1 MARILLFGT
10 VPLPHEPGESSF
22 GPGLRTYQFLKPL
35 REAGYEIGLVGL
47 RAAGTFSSITQD
59 RVDGPLPGGGTRY
72 NLSYEAF
79 HRAEVVRRI
88 AEDFKPVA
96 VFGVGSVLPC
106 YMATRVADRW
116 PVWVDLFGD
125 PITELQ
131 AKAQLAGSDHDDT
144 ELFHVWKM
152 LKAILRDGDKYST
165 LSRAQGHAVVGQ
177 LAMEGRLSGAT
188 GNYRFVHVIPCGIE
202 RNAGLGSNV
211 RGGGERLRGREIPD
225 DAFVMCWSGS
235 YNTWTDIP
243 TLLGGLR
250 AAMEKIPNLYYLSTG
265 GETKGYNEKVYGEF
279 LRGLEGFPENFRK
292 RIVLK
297 GWLPYEV
304 NARLT
309 SQADLGL
316 NVDRWTYEGMLG
328 SRNRIVQ
335 FLALEVPVLT
345 TPLSEVSLDL
355 EMAGAVAT
363 FEIGNAQEFAATIA
377 QLESDRPR
385 LKEIARKGRLFVET
399 NYDFSATMVSALRW
413 VAGPSFAPDR
423 EEPASRVLDSPAPQ
437 NEIQRWSDF
446 RSYAKLIEGGGGS
459 AGRVVGQI
467 ARSAKHALSKLGRRP
482 QD

>member
-47 RAAGTFSSITQD
+47 RAAGTFSNITQD
-59 RVDGPLPGGGTRY
+59 RVDGPLPGGGMRY

-79 HRAEVVRRI
+79 HRTDVVRRI
-88 AEDFKPVA
+88 AEDFKPDA

-106 YMATRVADRW
+106 YMATRVGDRW

-131 AKAQLAGSDHDDT
+131 AKAALIRSDQDNT

-152 LKAILRDGDKYST
+152 LKTTLRDADKYSS

-177 LAMEGRLSGAT
+177 LGLEGRLSGTT

-202 RNAGLGSNV
+202 KNAGLRSSD
-211 RGGGERLRGREIPD
+211 RGAGEKLRGKDIPD
-225 DAFVMCWSGS
+225 DAFVLCWSGS

-243 TLLGGLR
+243 TLLAGLR
-250 AAMEKIPNLYYLSTG
+250 AAMEKLPNLYYFSTG

-279 LRGLEGFPENFRK
+279 LRGLEQFPAEFRK

-297 GWLPYEV
+297 GWLPYEP

-335 FLALEVPVLT
+335 FLALEVAVLT

-355 EMAGAVAT
+355 ETAGAVAT
-363 FEIGNAQEFAATIA
+363 FEIGNAQEFASRVAE
-377 QLESDRPR
+377 LESDRER
-385 LKEIARKGRLFVET
+385 LKGIARKGRLFVET

-413 VAGPSFAPDR
+413 AASPSFAPDR
-423 EEPASRVLDSPAPQ
+423 EEPNSRVLDSPAPQ
-437 NEIQRWSDF
+437 NEVQRWSDF
-446 RSYAKLIEGGGGS
+446 RSYVRLIERR
-459 AGRVVGQI
+459 AGPQRGVVSQI
-467 ARSAKHALSKLGRRP
+467 ARSAKEALSRLCRRS